1 MRHAVLRLLVVLQ
14 LLLLQLLPVIFLA
27 FAAVVVARGKN
38 ASDARSS
45 VDDHHHR
52 RHGGGGGVAAEGGE
66 CEAREAGEFVELLG
80 CFGDEEDSPCK
91 VALQD
96 LELHVNEHLRSVLW
110 SSTDAKVDERAAR
123 QAQGEN
129 RGENGRQEKMFT
141 SAQDLFVEVARALS
155 SSPTFREAFW
165 ENEPF
170 AVQRTRERKWKTQR
184 HQRQPQQRRQ
194 RQPNSAML
202 RPVVTKDGMIAAVVS
217 KHAHGNENNFFVG
230 QDVGRGKT
238 SSFVGASGWVARLVY
253 NQPLSRYAIERRLN
267 VSTWVTSVAE
277 ALHLGV
283 AETVA
288 GFEGAFG
295 FPGGANV
302 YITHNSIDVGAPLH
316 TDRMNSFILQSEGS
330 KRWRLY
336 RPGDEN
342 ATLPVVHLGSNQRGK
357 SGDVLPLN
365 EVGPIRLDAA
375 LEPGDLLY
383 LPRGFPHRTNTRT
396 IRDTELDGSAA
407 QLSVSITLSLHTDG
421 VDLTT
426 DKLVDCLLMQSA
438 DGELQAWNLVCS
450 RLAPSCCACS
460 RGGWSRTD
468 FCEALTF
475 SLCRSFRRAPLLSF
489 VARFPLDS

>member
-1 MRHAVLRLLVVLQ
+1 M
-14 LLLLQLLPVIFLA
+14 
-27 FAAVVVARGKN
+27 
-38 ASDARSS
+38 
-45 VDDHHHR
+45 
-52 RHGGGGGVAAEGGE
+52 
-66 CEAREAGEFVELLG
+66 C
-80 CFGDEEDSPCK
+80 
-91 VALQD
+91 
-96 LELHVNEHLRSVLW
+96 LHQ
-110 SSTDAKVDERAAR
+110 T
-123 QAQGEN
+123 
-129 RGENGRQEKMFT
+129 
-141 SAQDLFVEVARALS
+141 
-155 SSPTFREAFW
+155 
-165 ENEPF
+165 
-170 AVQRTRERKWKTQR
+170 
-184 HQRQPQQRRQ
+184 
-194 RQPNSAML
+194 
-202 RPVVTKDGMIAAVVS
+202 
-217 KHAHGNENNFFVG
+217 
-230 QDVGRGKT
+230 
-238 SSFVGASGWVARLVY
+238 
-253 NQPLSRYAIERRLN
+253 
-267 VSTWVTSVAE
+267 
-277 ALHLGV
+277 
-283 AETVA
+283 
-288 GFEGAFG
+288 G